1 MGPLVCGGLG
11 RGVRIFTLA
20 LSGRSE
26 MAKHFHSTD
35 RMEPRNVLMVL
46 ACWMIMCGQFAPRR
60 PEQKACSLP
69 AQLLQPFSHS
79 QRSET
84 WPKSCFRASSFVLK
98 LHLGRLSKKCGSWQ
112 WTMVHI
118 PPFQITSFPT
128 SISTFSPLGRIF
140 ESLYHKLRPSTIR
153 AMPLRIIAHTQNE

>member
-46 ACWMIMCGQFAPRR
+46 ACWMRMCGQFAPRR

-84 WPKSCFRASSFVLK
+84 QKLFSRIVFCLK
-98 LHLGRLSKKCGSWQ
+98 
-112 WTMVHI
+112 T
-118 PPFQITSFPT
+118 PFGEIEQ
-128 SISTFSPLGRIF
+128 
-140 ESLYHKLRPSTIR
+140 EVWKL
-153 AMPLRIIAHTQNE
+153 AVDDGAHTSLPDYLFPNFYIYLFTSWSNI